1 MVSGL
6 QAKAQAFNVLNICI
20 SNYPGNRNAVVTQLI
35 IRSQLMFY
43 FGIIQVI
50 CYCFTG
56 QWEGSVLPSSYLS
69 IWAECRYLSIQCHI
83 SNNCVS
89 FEISYWHRN
98 CIDALYTFSDES
110 YFVTNVF
117 WWNKYIYIYVCGE
130 MNAVILCECSK
141 FYI

>member
-69 IWAECRYLSIQCHI
+69 I
-83 SNNCVS
+83 
-89 FEISYWHRN
+89 
-98 CIDALYTFSDES
+98 
-110 YFVTNVF
+110 
-117 WWNKYIYIYVCGE
+117 
-130 MNAVILCECSK
+130 
-141 FYI
+141 